1 MKYVI
6 GHKNPDTDAIVSAI
20 AYSYFLKQKGI
31 EAIPGRI
38 GEINSETKFVLE
50 HFNVEKPILVGYN
63 EKDSYY
69 LVDHNAREESI
80 DGLKDEQI
88 LGVVDHHRIAL
99 RTKIPIYYHAEPIG
113 STSTIITK
121 FMKKEGVEIPRE
133 IAGILLSGILSD
145 TVIFRSVTTT
155 EEDKKIAEELAK
167 IVNVNIEEFGIKMKK
182 IFADVSKL
190 SADEIVKRDMKFFD
204 FPKGK
209 FAVGQVEQ
217 VDWDIMGRKEEL
229 LKALEKIKE
238 EGYELVALMV
248 TNILEESTRLIFVG
262 NESIVEKAFGKPEN
276 NEIYLK
282 GVMSRKK
289 QIVPKVQAVMS

>member
-20 AYSYFLKQKGI
+20 AYSYFLNQKGI
-31 EAIPGRI
+31 KVIPGRI

-50 HFNVEKPILVGYN
+50 HFNVEEPILVKYN
-63 EKDSYY
+63 EDDSYY

-88 LGVVDHHRIAL
+88 LGVVDHHRVYL
-99 RTKIPIYYHAEPIG
+99 QTKIPIYYHAEPIG

-121 FMKKEGVEIPRE
+121 FLKKEEVKIPKK

-155 EEDKKIAEELAK
+155 EEDKKIAGELSK
-167 IVNVNIEEFGIKMKK
+167 IADVNAEEFGIKMKK
-182 IFADVSKL
+182 VFADVSNL
-190 SADEIVKRDMKFFD
+190 SAEEIVKRDMKFFD

-217 VDWDIMGRKEEL
+217 VDWDIMNRKEEL
-229 LKALEKIKE
+229 LDALKKI
-238 EGYELVALMV
+238 EGYDLVALMI
-248 TNILEESTRLIFVG
+248 TNILEGSTKLIFVG
-262 NESIVEKAFGKPEN
+262 DESIIEKAFGKPNE

-282 GVMSRKK
+282 DVMSRKK
-289 QIVPKVQAVMS
+289 QIVPKIQLVMS

>member
-31 EAIPGRI
+31 DVVPGRI

-50 HFNVEKPILVGYN
+50 HFNVEKPVLVKYN
-63 EKDSYY
+63 ESDSYY

-88 LGVVDHHRIAL
+88 LGVVDHHRIYL
-99 RTKIPIYYHAEPIG
+99 QTKIPIYYHAEPIG

-121 FMKKEGVEIPRE
+121 FMKKDGIEIPKE

-155 EEDKKIAEELAK
+155 EEDKEMAKELAK
-167 IVNVNIEEFGIKMKK
+167 IANVNIEEFGIKMKK
-182 IFADVSKL
+182 VFADVSNL
-190 SADEIVKRDMKFFD
+190 LADEIVKRDMKFFD

-217 VDWDIMGRKEEL
+217 VDWDIMKRKEEL
-229 LKALEKIKE
+229 VNALEKVKG
-238 EGYELVALMV
+238 EGYKLVALMV
-248 TNILEESTRLIFVG
+248 TNILEGSTKLIFVVDK
-262 NESIVEKAFGKPEN
+262 SIIEKAFGKPEN

>member
-50 HFNVEKPILVGYN
+50 HFNVEKPLLVEYSEN
-63 EKDSYY
+63 DSYY

-167 IVNVNIEEFGIKMKK
+167 IADINIEEFGIKMKK

-238 EGYELVALMV
+238 EGYELVALMI
-248 TNILEESTRLIFVG
+248 TNILEESTRLIFAG
-262 NESIVEKAFGKPEN
+262 NESIIEKAFGKPEN